1 MTITVIPSASRGHNR
16 IGWLDSKHTFSFG
29 RYYNPDMMGFG
40 PLRVINDDIV
50 APSRGFHTHPHDNME
65 IVTYIL
71 SGALEHRDTTGG
83 HAVLRRGDIQAMS
96 AGTGL
101 EHSEMNASPDE
112 PVHLLQ
118 IWIEPD
124 AQGHRPRHAEARFDD
139 TVKRNRLALLAAPD
153 AEAHRAGALP
163 IHQDARILATVLD
176 PGAAVTHDLAPGRAA
191 WVHVATGSV
200 NINSTPLGPGD
211 AAAITEGG
219 AIRIAATAAPAEV
232 LVFDLPGS

>member
-1 MTITVIPSASRGHNR
+1 MTTTVIPSASRGHNR

-50 APSRGFHTHPHDNME
+50 APGRGFHQHPHDNME
-65 IVTYIL
+65 IFTYIL

-83 HAVLRRGDIQAMS
+83 HAILRRGDIQAMS

-101 EHSEMNASPDE
+101 EHSEMNASQDE

-124 AQGHRPRHAEARFDD
+124 ARGHRPRHAEARFDD
-139 TVKRNRLALLAAPD
+139 SAKRNRLALLAAPD
-153 AEAHRAGALP
+153 AEARRSGALP
-163 IHQDARILATVLD
+163 IHQDARIFATVLD
-176 PGAAVTHDLAPGRAA
+176 PGAEVAHELAPGRAA
-191 WVHVATGSV
+191 WVHIATGSATV
-200 NINSTPLGPGD
+200 NGASLSPGD
-211 AAAITEGG
+211 AAAITAGG
-219 AIRIAATAAPAEV
+219 AIRIAAAAEAAEV